1 MRKFTTLTALL
12 AVSLLAGCVER
23 QHTDSS
29 PFPPVPP
36 LIPEAMQKPP
46 VTTEPLMWQPGHWDW
61 NGNAYVW
68 ARGQY
73 VPAEGH
79 GNLWMPGWW
88 SRGPAGWFWQP
99 PHWTS

>member
-1 MRKFTTLTALL
+1 MTRSTALSALL
-12 AVSLLAGCVER
+12 ALSLMAGCARKQQTAEN
-23 QHTDSS
+23 

-36 LIPEAMQKPP
+36 VIEETPPKPP
-46 VTTEPLMWQPGHWDW
+46 VTAEPLMWQPGHWDW
-61 NGNAYVW
+61 TGDGYVW
-68 ARGQY
+68 AKGQY

-88 SRGPAGWFWQP
+88 SRGQAGWNWQP